1 MIDNYNKNIRKF
13 GNAWLFLSLSLA
25 IHVIDETENDFLS
38 FYNLIGNRF
47 KESWHLP
54 FLTFTFSQWISG
66 LMVLIIIALSLTVLA
81 YRGKKIIYFLAWP
94 YSIIMFFDGLI
105 HIAGSIYFGF
115 LVPGIYSAPL
125 LIIGSMFLFYRTMK
139 R

>member
-1 MIDNYNKNIRKF
+1 MISNYHNIRKF

-25 IHVIDETENDFLS
+25 IHVTDETANNFLS
-38 FYNLIGNRF
+38 FYNRIGNRF
-47 KESWHLP
+47 KDNWHLP
-54 FLTFTFSQWISG
+54 FLTFTFRPWISG
-66 LMVLIIIALSLTVLA
+66 LMGLIIIVLSLTVLA
-81 YRGKKIIYFLAWP
+81 YKGKRIIYFLAWP

-115 LVPGIYSAPL
+115 FVPGIYSAPL
-125 LIIGSMFLFYRTMK
+125 LIIGSLLLFYRTMK